1 MRLRLEEMEL
11 ITTYLSVS
19 EESFVEHCE
28 GSGMSERDA
37 RRLISRL
44 ADDFSS
50 ALDLAFNEEREN
62 ERINRNN

>member
-1 MRLRLEEMEL
+1 MRLTLEEMEL

-19 EESFVEHCE
+19 EESFVEHGE